1 MCGGGVPWGQK
12 KSARWISPRI
22 SQRALFSEP
31 LGFACSVD
39 FPPEISCEF
48 LSARLLGLE
57 NFGAEAPQNEFKLP
71 EIQETGSFILSLM
84 RPIGPKIG
92 HKR

>member
-1 MCGGGVPWGQK
+1 MLLKGKK

-31 LGFACSVD
+31 LRFACSVD

-48 LSARLLGLE
+48 LSAWLLGLE

-71 EIQETGSFILSLM
+71 ENQETGSFILS
-84 RPIGPKIG
+84 RFRTIDPKFG
-92 HKR
+92 H